1 MMTLALALG
10 LTAAAANADY
20 RVVPLPREIAATKGG
35 AYRLNGET
43 RIVYL
48 GDADMARNAT
58 FLAEYIAEKTG
69 MKLTTAVADK
79 PEQPEKPEPQA
90 TQHGSRQEKG
100 RTTSRATRKPT
111 E

>member
-20 RVVPLPREIAATKGG
+20 RVVPLPREISAAKGD

-43 RIVYL
+43 RIVYQ
-48 GDADMARNAT
+48 GDTDMARNAT

-69 MKLTTAVADK
+69 MKLATAVADK
-79 PEQPEKPEPQA
+79 KTSAA
-90 TQHGSRQEKG
+90 TSCC
-100 RTTSRATRKPT
+100 APT
-111 E
+111 PR

>member
-20 RVVPLPREIAATKGG
+20 RVVPLPREIAAAKGD
-35 AYRLNGET
+35 AYRLNGVT
-43 RIVYL
+43 RIVYQ

-79 PEQPEKPEPQA
+79 KNQR
-90 TQHGSRQEKG
+90 GNIVL
-100 RTTSRATRKPT
+100 RTDAKMK
-111 E
+111 EAEG

>member
-48 GDADMARNAT
+48 GDADMARNVGWT
-58 FLAEYIAEKTG
+58 DGFGEII
-69 MKLTTAVADK
+69 
-79 PEQPEKPEPQA
+79 
-90 TQHGSRQEKG
+90 R
-100 RTTSRATRKPT
+100 RRA
-111 E
+111 